1 MTALRLL
8 LAAIVIYLPNQQLFR
23 IEFTIKGLNVINVLF
38 LLALTLMLMVKP
50 KSGTSAPLKGPFYF
64 FFAMLVWGYLV
75 GVMHDPSEWV
85 NDLTVLKNS
94 IFYMLLFFLFYHA
107 ANDMKTVR
115 FVFAVVLFVTFVA
128 SVQGLRQALDYG
140 IAVYNETR
148 RVSAPF
154 GWSYTNAN
162 RAAVFFVIFLP
173 MFAAVALF
181 YKSKPMYRL
190 VAAGCLAL
198 GAFVVFFTYSRQAYF
213 ILALLALLLAVRRSV
228 FLASL
233 IMVALLTFESWAPET
248 AVERLQSTTQ
258 SEDGGGHAAPRAGA
272 EPAAG
277 EGAYDES
284 TESRFIIWEGAAQLI
299 AERPWG
305 IGLNHFKREIGAY
318 VPTYRNMDAHNFY
331 VLITTEAGLLGPVA
345 TLTLIFG
352 LWRLGRRVE
361 KVDASD
367 ESKLLGVGFTMS
379 VIAVALGNVYG
390 SRFLDGDVMGNFWIL
405 AGIVA
410 RYHALAKQ
418 ASAAPQAAA
427 PAGDRNRP
435 AAGRNRSPLEQ
446 AGAK

>member
-8 LAAIVIYLPNQQLFR
+8 LASMIVYLPNQQLFR
-23 IEFTIKGLNVINVLF
+23 IEFTVKGLNVINVLF
-38 LLALTLMLMVKP
+38 LLALMLMVAVKA
-50 KSGTSAPLKGPFYF
+50 KSRTPAPLKGAFYF
-64 FFAMLVWGYLV
+64 FFAVLVWAFLM
-75 GVMHDPSEWV
+75 GVMHDSSEWV

-94 IFYMLLFFLFYHA
+94 IFYMLLFFLFYHG
-107 ANDMKTVR
+107 ANDMKSVR
-115 FVFAVVLFVTFVA
+115 FLFAVVLFVTFVA

-140 IAVYNETR
+140 ITVYNETR

-181 YKSKPMYRL
+181 YKSKPTYRM

-213 ILALLALLLAVRRSV
+213 ILAMLALLLAVRRSL
-228 FLASL
+228 FIAAL
-233 IMVALLTFESWAPET
+233 IVVALATFESWAPET
-248 AVERLQSTTQ
+248 AVQRIQSTTQ
-258 SEDGGGHAAPRAGA
+258 VEENGAGHASGS
-272 EPAAG
+272 AAG
-277 EGAYDES
+277 HGDGEQAYDES

-318 VPTYRNMDAHNFY
+318 VPAYRNMDAHNFY

-345 TLTLIFG
+345 TFALIFG
-352 LWRLGRRVE
+352 LLRLGRRVE
-361 KVDASD
+361 KVDSSE
-367 ESKLLGVGFTMS
+367 ESKLLGVGFMMS
-379 VIAVALGNVYG
+379 VLAVMLGNVYG

-405 AGIVA
+405 AGLVA
-410 RYHALAKQ
+410 RYHALVKDAQAAK
-418 ASAAPQAAA
+418 AAA
-427 PAGDRNRP
+427 PVAQTGGDAP
-435 AAGRNRSPLEQ
+435 ARRGPRSFGQ